1 MISCHKV
8 HITIA
13 MLGRYE
19 CHWDFVDDS
28 VRTFAM
34 RRYILLA
41 IVFHFILC
49 MGYVEPKEKFAR
61 KDTKGLENEPISE
74 EKLASLPNEIIKDA
88 TPTEP
93 EVELQDDTILE
104 QSSLELPLEKVEQH
118 HNAKLESLDNGTKGK
133 GTKEKNNTV
142 DRKDPMATKELDL
155 SDTKESR
162 QYVKKGHILFFH
174 NAGTRSHLIALNAL
188 AEGLVEHG
196 HRVTSVQY
204 MKSNINHENYTE
216 VLIQDK

>member
-1 MISCHKV
+1 
-8 HITIA
+8 
-13 MLGRYE
+13 
-19 CHWDFVDDS
+19 
-28 VRTFAM
+28 M
-34 RRYILLA
+34 RRHILLV

-49 MGYVEPKEKFAR
+49 MGYVEPKEKFVR

-74 EKLASLPNEIIKDA
+74 EKLASLPTEINKDA
-88 TPTEP
+88 TPPEP
-93 EVELQDDTILE
+93 EVELQDGAILE
-104 QSSLELPLEKVEQH
+104 QSSLELPLEKVKQH
-118 HNAKLESLDNGTKGK
+118 HNAKLESLDKVTRGK
-133 GTKEKNNTV
+133 GAKEKSNTV
-142 DRKDPMATKELDL
+142 DPREPMATKELDL
-155 SDTKESR
+155 SHTKESS

-204 MKSNINHENYTE
+204 MKSNIKHENYTE